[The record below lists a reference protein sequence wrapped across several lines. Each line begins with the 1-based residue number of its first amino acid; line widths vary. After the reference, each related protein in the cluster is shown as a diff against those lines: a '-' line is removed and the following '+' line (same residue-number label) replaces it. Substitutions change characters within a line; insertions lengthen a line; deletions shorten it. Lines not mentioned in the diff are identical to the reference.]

1 MSLTLVIKQMTS
13 KESYKEFVD
22 LLILSVKDT
31 VFFKSSTL
39 GGICGL
45 SFEGKRPLMV
55 VFYASIPK

>member
-1 MSLTLVIKQMTS
+1 MTS
-13 KESYKEFVD
+13 KESYKEFGD

-55 VFYASIPK
+55 VFDASIPK